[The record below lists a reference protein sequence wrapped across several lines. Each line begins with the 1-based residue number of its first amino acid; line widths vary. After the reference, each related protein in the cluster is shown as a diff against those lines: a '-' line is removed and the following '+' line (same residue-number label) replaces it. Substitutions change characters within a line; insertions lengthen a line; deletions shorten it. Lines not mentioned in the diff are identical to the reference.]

1 MNKLLKSRKFQIIS
15 ATIILLIVV
24 LLSADRFSKVNIIRN
39 IVTAP
44 AIIVQKGVNAVGD
57 WFEGIFSGV
66 RNYSVVVEENAGLKD
81 ENLELKEHIAKLS
94 GLEDEN
100 FRLREALKLKDLFNG
115 YEVIGANI
123 VGSDP
128 GNFLFNYRIDVGSL
142 DGVKIDDPVIASNN
156 LLIGRIYS
164 VGITSSV
171 IMPLIDELSG
181 VSAWTTKSLGG
192 HAIVRGDIESK
203 ADGMCIMDTISETM
217 ELKIGDILETSG
229 MGGIFPKGILIG
241 EVAEIHKETSLIER
255 HAVVQPFIDF
265 NSIGEVYILREK
277 DTGKE

>member
-1 MNKLLKSRKFQIIS
+1 LNKLLKSRKFQIIS

-44 AIIVQKGVNAVGD
+44 AVVVQKGVNAVGE
-57 WFEGIFSGV
+57 WFEGIFSSF
-66 RNYSVVVEENAGLKD
+66 RNYSIVVEENADFQK

-100 FRLREALKLKDLFNG
+100 SRLREALKLKGLFSG
-115 YEVIGANI
+115 YEIIGANI

-156 LLIGRIYS
+156 LMIGRIYS
-164 VGITSSV
+164 VGLTSSV

-181 VSAWTTKSLGG
+181 VSAWTTKSQGG
-192 HAIVRGDIESK
+192 HAIVRGDIEYK
-203 ADGMCIMDTISETM
+203 ADGMCLMDTISETM
-217 ELKIGDILETSG
+217 ELKVGDILETSG

-241 EVAEIHKETSLIER
+241 EVVEIHKEASLIER
-255 HAVVQPFIDF
+255 HAVIQPFIDF
-265 NSIGEVYILREK
+265 NSIEEVYILREK